1 MCPHHSRPHFNHRV
15 QILTF
20 KILLYIKADF
30 YFRPPK
36 ASRKYACIFSKMFC
50 IRLSKLPRSSSL
62 EMVEA
67 DTEEEVETLLETSC
81 HHHQQSPSALSPLS
95 NFSRVMSFSSPQSV
109 DRSHQCLEKLPS
121 ELLRFSNCQMK
132 DLNLSSNNLKT
143 LPTNF
148 YNLVKLTRLDL
159 SDNQLVRL
167 SSEIELFSQLEHLNV
182 SRNNLIILPEN
193 IKSLDN
199 LKTMDLSYNCL
210 TSLPNGI
217 VLVSSL
223 QSLVL
228 NNLFLKDLP
237 EDIGLLRNLAVLEV
251 RDNFLGSIPNSLQDL
266 ENLKRLD
273 LGNNQIHTVVDFTS
287 ALQTLR
293 NPYRLSGNFL
303 FLLA

>member
-1 MCPHHSRPHFNHRV
+1 
-15 QILTF
+15 
-20 KILLYIKADF
+20 
-30 YFRPPK
+30 
-36 ASRKYACIFSKMFC
+36 MFC

-167 SSEIELFSQLEHLNV
+167 SSESN
-182 SRNNLIILPEN
+182 
-193 IKSLDN
+193 
-199 LKTMDLSYNCL
+199 
-210 TSLPNGI
+210 
-217 VLVSSL
+217 SSL
-223 QSLVL
+223 
-228 NNLFLKDLP
+228 NWN
-237 EDIGLLRNLAVLEV
+237 I
-251 RDNFLGSIPNSLQDL
+251 
-266 ENLKRLD
+266 
-273 LGNNQIHTVVDFTS
+273 
-287 ALQTLR
+287 
-293 NPYRLSGNFL
+293 
-303 FLLA
+303 